1 MIPRDYITELVQRSD
16 IVDVVQSYVQL
27 RHRGRTHTG
36 LCPFHNE
43 KTPSFVVYPETQSF
57 YCFGCGAGGDV
68 ITFIKK
74 INNVDY
80 MEAVKFLAG
89 RAGMALPEEDDQT
102 GRLRSRIISINKD
115 AARFYFSRLN
125 SDAGRVGR
133 AYWRGRG
140 LSDATIKRFGLGYA
154 PDSFRE
160 TRDHLKSLGYTEDEL
175 LAAGLIKRSEKGG
188 TFDFFR
194 HRVMI
199 PIFDLRGNVIA
210 FSGRKLDPEQPG
222 GKYVNSPET
231 LVYKKSRTLFA
242 LNFAKKSQTRRYI
255 LCEGNLDAIS
265 MHQAGFTTA
274 VAGCGTALTAEQ
286 VKILSEYADE
296 VVLCYDSDEAGQKA
310 TRRAISLLSASPLK
324 ISVLNIP
331 DAKDPDEFIKKFGAE
346 RFEML
351 LNGSNNA
358 IEYELLQAKGKY
370 DIATPDGRLNY
381 IKDAIGVLAGR
392 ITPTERDVY
401 AGRLAEETDV
411 AKPAILNQLDAAIR
425 ARGRRA
431 EKERERR
438 LLEEGAGGR
447 INVPYSQGGQKALG
461 VAFAE
466 QQLVAAIL
474 KNPDYI
480 RLAAPRVSGGTFLD
494 AGLGR
499 AYTLLCE
506 KGAKGE
512 YLDLSALSEELP
524 EETVS
529 LISRVLAQNY
539 DIGLSAQD
547 VELYLDRIER
557 SQPVSST
564 AGGRTAAELADYLQA
579 LKDKKT

>member
-80 MEAVKFLAG
+80 IEAVKFLAG

-133 AYWRGRG
+133 AYWRGR
-140 LSDATIKRFGLGYA
+140 AHQCA
-154 PDSFRE
+154 
-160 TRDHLKSLGYTEDEL
+160 
-175 LAAGLIKRSEKGG
+175 
-188 TFDFFR
+188 
-194 HRVMI
+194 V
-199 PIFDLRGNVIA
+199 
-210 FSGRKLDPEQPG
+210 QP
-222 GKYVNSPET
+222 
-231 LVYKKSRTLFA
+231 
-242 LNFAKKSQTRRYI
+242 
-255 LCEGNLDAIS
+255 
-265 MHQAGFTTA
+265 
-274 VAGCGTALTAEQ
+274 
-286 VKILSEYADE
+286 
-296 VVLCYDSDEAGQKA
+296 
-310 TRRAISLLSASPLK
+310 
-324 ISVLNIP
+324 
-331 DAKDPDEFIKKFGAE
+331 
-346 RFEML
+346 
-351 LNGSNNA
+351 
-358 IEYELLQAKGKY
+358 
-370 DIATPDGRLNY
+370 
-381 IKDAIGVLAGR
+381 
-392 ITPTERDVY
+392 
-401 AGRLAEETDV
+401 
-411 AKPAILNQLDAAIR
+411 
-425 ARGRRA
+425 
-431 EKERERR
+431 
-438 LLEEGAGGR
+438 
-447 INVPYSQGGQKALG
+447 GGQKALG

-547 VELYLDRIER
+547 VELYLDRIEH

>member
-80 MEAVKFLAG
+80 IEAVKFLAG

-115 AARFYFSRLN
+115 AARFDFSRLN

-547 VELYLDRIER
+547 VELYLDRIEH

-564 AGGRTAAELADYLQA
+564 AGEQPPSLRITCRL
-579 LKDKKT
+579 